1 MAGDLSH
8 GTFSNVETLLRFFA
22 TNTLAP
28 WVRKLESEFSR
39 SVFSAT
45 SRSTHKLELDLSGL
59 LRGDPAQRWQ
69 AWKVAIE
76 AGVLDPDEIREEEGF
91 NPRGAAAPA
100 VNEPEARTR
109 GVNVNITL
117 PERMEHEFRHVDSE
131 TAQET
136 RALARALSEST
147 RELAQAQAKPAAPP
161 VVNVNLPARR
171 SVSEIERDLAGDIK
185 RVTQLEHDV

>member
-1 MAGDLSH
+1 MA
-8 GTFSNVETLLRFFA
+8 TFQACHRCAGSPRRRPLRSSSSLCVERLVAEKTERENSDSSLRTQGASVLVAKNRSSVSTLL
-22 TNTLAP
+22 NVP
-28 WVRKLESEFSR
+28 WLKS
-39 SVFSAT
+39 
-45 SRSTHKLELDLSGL
+45 
-59 LRGDPAQRWQ
+59 P
-69 AWKVAIE
+69 AIE

-100 VNEPEARTR
+100 VNEPEAGTR